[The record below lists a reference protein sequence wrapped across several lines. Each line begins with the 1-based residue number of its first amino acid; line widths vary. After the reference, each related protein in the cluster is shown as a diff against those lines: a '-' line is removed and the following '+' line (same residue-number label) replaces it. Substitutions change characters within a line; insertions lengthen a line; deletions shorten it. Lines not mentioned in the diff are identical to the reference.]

1 MNHATHSDH
10 TSPQWLTENYDTY
23 PTVIALKSIPMA
35 AGKKHESMIWEEQ
48 IQWIQ
53 WAIFVFAETF
63 PLERLSF

>member
-1 MNHATHSDH
+1 
-10 TSPQWLTENYDTY
+10 
-23 PTVIALKSIPMA
+23 MA